1 MGSAAKESRRKL
13 REREK
18 MSTVKVR
25 AGKYR
30 VIGAGGA
37 DMGHVVKQGRAWI
50 ATDVDGDTVGTFPT
64 LKAAIRPVVM
74 ASALKANGATVRV
87 LKPRGAG
94 RRSVVK
100 PLSGRAARRQN
111 RAA

>member
-1 MGSAAKESRRKL
+1 MN
-13 REREK
+13 
-18 MSTVKVR
+18 TVKVQ
-25 AGKYR
+25 AGEYR
-30 VIGAGGA
+30 VVGAGGA
-37 DMGHVVKQGRAWI
+37 DMGNIVKQGRRWV
-50 ATDVDGDTVGTFPT
+50 ATDATGDYVGDFPT

-94 RRSVVK
+94 RRAVVK
-100 PLSGRAARRQN
+100 PLSGRAARRKS

>member
-1 MGSAAKESRRKL
+1 MD
-13 REREK
+13 
-18 MSTVKVR
+18 TVKVR
-25 AGKYR
+25 AGEYR

-37 DMGHVVKQGRAWI
+37 DMGHVEKRGRYWV
-50 ATDVDGDTVGTFPT
+50 ATDIDGDDVGSFST
-64 LKAAIRPVVM
+64 LKTAVRPVVM
-74 ASALKANGATVRV
+74 ATALKSNGATVRV
-87 LKPRGAG
+87 LKPKGAG

>member
-1 MGSAAKESRRKL
+1 MN
-13 REREK
+13 
-18 MSTVKVR
+18 TVKIK
-25 AGKYR
+25 AGEYR

-37 DMGHVVKQGRAWI
+37 AMGHVVKRGRYWVA
-50 ATDVDGDTVGTFPT
+50 ADMSGDHVGNFPT

-74 ASALKANGATVRV
+74 SSALKANGSTVQV
-87 LKPRGAG
+87 LKSRGAG

-100 PLSGRAARRQN
+100 PVSGRAARRAG

>member
-1 MGSAAKESRRKL
+1 
-13 REREK
+13 

-25 AGKYR
+25 AGEYR
-30 VIGAGGA
+30 VLGAGGA
-37 DMGHVVKQGRAWI
+37 DMGHVVKRGRVWV
-50 ATDVDGDTVGTFPT
+50 ATDASGDHVGTFPT
-64 LKAAIRPVVM
+64 LKAAVRPVVM
-74 ASALKANGATVRV
+74 ASALKSREVEVRA

-94 RRSVVK
+94 RRGVVK

>member
-1 MGSAAKESRRKL
+1 MN
-13 REREK
+13 
-18 MSTVKVR
+18 TVKIR
-25 AGKYR
+25 AGEYR
-30 VIGAGGA
+30 VTGAGGA
-37 DMGHVVKQGRAWI
+37 DMGHVVKQGRCWV
-50 ATDVDGDTVGTFPT
+50 ATDATGDRVGDFPT

-87 LKPRGAG
+87 MRPRGAG
-94 RRSVVK
+94 RRAVVK

>member
-1 MGSAAKESRRKL
+1 
-13 REREK
+13 

-25 AGKYR
+25 AGEYR

-37 DMGHVVKQGRAWI
+37 DMGHVVKRGRCWV
-50 ATDVDGDTVGTFPT
+50 ATDIGGDGVGSFPT

-87 LKPRGAG
+87 MRPRGAG

-100 PLSGRAARRQN
+100 PLSGRAARRQS

>member
-1 MGSAAKESRRKL
+1 MD
-13 REREK
+13 
-18 MSTVKVR
+18 TVKIR
-25 AGKYR
+25 AGEYR

-37 DMGHVVKQGRAWI
+37 DMGHVVKRGRAWV
-50 ATDVDGDTVGTFPT
+50 ATDSTGDTVGSFPT
-64 LKAAIRPVVM
+64 LKAAVRPVIM
-74 ASALKANGATVRV
+74 ASALKANGADVRV

>member
-1 MGSAAKESRRKL
+1 
-13 REREK
+13 

-25 AGKYR
+25 AGEYR
-30 VIGAGGA
+30 VLGAGGA
-37 DMGHVVKQGRAWI
+37 DMGHVVKRGRCWV
-50 ATDVDGDTVGTFPT
+50 ATAATGDYVGDFPT

-74 ASALKANGATVRV
+74 SSALKANGSTVRV

-94 RRSVVK
+94 RRGVVK

>member
-1 MGSAAKESRRKL
+1 
-13 REREK
+13 

-25 AGKYR
+25 AGEYQ
-30 VIGAGGA
+30 VMGAGGA
-37 DMGHVVKQGRAWI
+37 KMGDVVKRGRCWVATDSSGGHV
-50 ATDVDGDTVGTFPT
+50 GDFPT

-94 RRSVVK
+94 RRAVVK
-100 PLSGRAARRQN
+100 PLSGRAARRKR

>member
-1 MGSAAKESRRKL
+1 
-13 REREK
+13 

-25 AGKYR
+25 AGEYR
-30 VIGAGGA
+30 VLGAGGA
-37 DMGHVVKQGRAWI
+37 DMGHVVKRGRCWV
-50 ATDVDGDTVGTFPT
+50 ATDATGDYVGDFPT

-74 ASALKANGATVRV
+74 SSALKANGSTVRV

-94 RRSVVK
+94 RRGVVK

>member
-1 MGSAAKESRRKL
+1 MNA
-13 REREK
+13 
-18 MSTVKVR
+18 VKIR
-25 AGKYR
+25 AGEYR

-37 DMGHVVKQGRAWI
+37 DMGAVVKGGRRWV
-50 ATDVDGDTVGTFPT
+50 ATDIDGDAVGTFPT

-74 ASALKANGATVRV
+74 ASALKSREVTVRA

-100 PLSGRAARRQN
+100 PLSGRAARRNN
-111 RAA
+111 RAAWLAE

>member
-1 MGSAAKESRRKL
+1 
-13 REREK
+13 

-25 AGKYR
+25 AGEYR

-37 DMGHVVKQGRAWI
+37 KMGDVVKQGRRWV
-50 ATDVDGDTVGTFPT
+50 ATDATGDHVGDFPT

-74 ASALKANGATVRV
+74 ASALKANGSTVRV

-94 RRSVVK
+94 RRAVVK
-100 PLSGRAARRQN
+100 PVSGRAARRKS

>member
-1 MGSAAKESRRKL
+1 MSVAKIK
-13 REREK
+13 
-18 MSTVKVR
+18 
-25 AGKYR
+25 AGEYR

-37 DMGHVVKQGRAWI
+37 EMGHVVKRGRVWV
-50 ATDVDGDTVGTFPT
+50 ATDTDGDHVGNFPT
-64 LKAAIRPVVM
+64 LKAAVRPVVM

-87 LKPRGAG
+87 LRPRGAG
-94 RRSVVK
+94 RRGVVK

>member
-1 MGSAAKESRRKL
+1 MN
-13 REREK
+13 
-18 MSTVKVR
+18 TVKVE
-25 AGKYR
+25 AGNYR
-30 VIGAGGA
+30 VVGAGGA
-37 DMGHVVKQGRAWI
+37 DMGHVVKRGRNWV
-50 ATDVDGDTVGTFPT
+50 ATDATGDHVGEFST

-94 RRSVVK
+94 RRAVVK
-100 PLSGRAARRQN
+100 PLSGRAARRKN